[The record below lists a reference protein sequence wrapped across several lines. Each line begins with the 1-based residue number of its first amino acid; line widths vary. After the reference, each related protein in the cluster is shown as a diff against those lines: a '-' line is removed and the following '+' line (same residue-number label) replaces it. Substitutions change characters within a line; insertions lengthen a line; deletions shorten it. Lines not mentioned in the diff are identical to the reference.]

1 MNNKKQI
8 SENKQKAAYVAIFCV
23 NQNLEDR
30 LEDQY
35 LTTRWKEEKLPL
47 RMGGEGDEEKTKT

>member
-1 MNNKKQI
+1 M
-8 SENKQKAAYVAIFCV
+8 AIFCV

-35 LTTRWKEEKLPL
+35 LTTRCKEAKLPL
-47 RMGGEGDEEKTKT
+47 SMGEEGDPTGKKDLRAAFIKSGQ